1 MNLNQIEKLAVA
13 KAMAKKEAD
22 EARDGIGIGKQS
34 VDFYL
39 HVSGELSVAAD
50 TEKTPTVSI
59 PLYATLAIALKKA
72 GVQAENIL
80 ALIESSVIEAIA
92 KDQSMND
99 ELSDSIEK
107 ICDHLKTRFAE
118 TLPKT
123 PVRGAVKANLTVEKI
138 EAADLLLAQAA

>member
-1 MNLNQIEKLAVA
+1 MQLNATEQMAVA
-13 KAMAKKEAD
+13 KAIADKAAKA
-22 EARDGIGIGKQS
+22 AREEIQPGLRI

-39 HVSGELSVAAD
+39 HVHGDLAIAQD

-80 ALIESSVIEAIA
+80 SIIESSVSEAIA
-92 KDQSMND
+92 ND
-99 ELSDSIEK
+99 TKVNDGISEQVEQ

-123 PVRGAVKANLTVEKI
+123 PVRGAVKANLVVEKI